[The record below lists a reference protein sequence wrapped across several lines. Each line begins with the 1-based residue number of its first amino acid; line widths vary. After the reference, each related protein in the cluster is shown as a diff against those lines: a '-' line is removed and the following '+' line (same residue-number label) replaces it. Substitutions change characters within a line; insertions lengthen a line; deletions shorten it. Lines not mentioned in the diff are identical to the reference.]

1 MLQRSSFGIILN
13 IKFYLTGHE
22 FNYYC
27 TSDSTLIDRPLQVY
41 PELVEGLRLSS
52 CNSIKQIMN
61 YFEIFGI
68 PIQLKVDKNE
78 LPKKFFELSRKFHP
92 DFYANTTPSEQNRA
106 LEITANLNKAFKT
119 FQSPDETIKYVL
131 QLKGLLEEEEKYQL
145 PPDFLM
151 EVLEIN
157 EKLMDAE
164 DDPELKLSLQ
174 SAINN
179 LQSDIYGPVK
189 ETVEHYQDGV
199 TTEKELLQVKEYYYK
214 KKYLHRIQQQLNG
227 MS

>member
-1 MLQRSSFGIILN
+1 
-13 IKFYLTGHE
+13 
-22 FNYYC
+22 
-27 TSDSTLIDRPLQVY
+27 
-41 PELVEGLRLSS
+41 
-52 CNSIKQIMN
+52 MN

-119 FQSPDETIKYVL
+119 FQSPEDTIKYVL
-131 QLKGLLEEEEKYQL
+131 QLKDLIEEEEKYQL

-164 DDPELKLSLQ
+164 DDPALKLSLQ
-174 SAINN
+174 SAIDN
-179 LQSDIYGPVK
+179 LQAEIYEPVK
-189 ETVEHYQDGV
+189 DTMEHYEDGV

>member
-1 MLQRSSFGIILN
+1 
-13 IKFYLTGHE
+13 
-22 FNYYC
+22 
-27 TSDSTLIDRPLQVY
+27 
-41 PELVEGLRLSS
+41 
-52 CNSIKQIMN
+52 MN

-68 PIQLKVDKNE
+68 PVQLKVDKNE
-78 LPKKFFELSRKFHP
+78 LPKKYFELSRQFHP
-92 DFYANTTPSEQNRA
+92 DFYANTTPSEQDRA

-119 FQSPDETIKYVL
+119 FQNPDETIKYVL

-157 EKLMDAE
+157 EKLMDAVDSDE
-164 DDPELKLSLQ
+164 TKLNLQ
-174 SAINN
+174 SAIDN
-179 LQSDIYGPVK
+179 LQSEIYAPVK
-189 ETVEHYQDGV
+189 ETVEHYKDGI
-199 TTEKELLQVKEYYYK
+199 TTAKELLQVKEYYYK